1 MFKHEYGG
9 EVYCDNGPEIITFLL
24 IVHLL
29 AVSVSSC
36 FSSCVAS
43 TVSSVSSSLASL
55 ESGRGIDKLFIVF
68 TWGLP
73 CKRCR
78 QCLIVADWNSWSE

>member
-1 MFKHEYGG
+1 MFKHEYSG
-9 EVYCDNGPEIITFLL
+9 EFYCYNGLEIITYLL
-24 IVHLL
+24 IVHFL
-29 AVSVSSC
+29 AVSVSSR
-36 FSSCVAS
+36 FFSCVAS

-73 CKRCR
+73 CKC
-78 QCLIVADWNSWSE
+78 CSSLSL

>member
-1 MFKHEYGG
+1 MLKHEYSG
-9 EVYCDNGPEIITFLL
+9 EIYCYNGLEIITFLL

-29 AVSVSSC
+29 AVSVSLH

-43 TVSSVSSSLASL
+43 TVSSVSSSL

-73 CKRCR
+73 CKRC
-78 QCLIVADWNSWSE
+78 NSVSL